1 VHRAGITEGER
12 AVILGAGP
20 IGQPLQVVARDR
32 GASTLL
38 IDPVQ
43 SRLELSGEMGAEA
56 IAWSGADEVV
66 AAARE
71 WAGGEGAPVV
81 FDATGAPEAIRAAVG
96 IAASAGRV
104 VVVGMSGEQVPLE
117 VMAFTEKE
125 LDVLGVSC
133 CGGGEFAEAVDVV
146 ERHGDLLERW
156 VSRRFALAEAPAALE
171 FAMENPTEVMK
182 VVIGDA

>member
-1 VHRAGITEGER
+1 VQ
-12 AVILGAGP
+12 L
-20 IGQPLQVVARDR
+20 VARDH

-43 SRLELSGEMGAEA
+43 SRLDLSAEMGAEA
-56 IAWSGADEVV
+56 IPWSEPEAVV

-81 FDATGAPEAIRAAVG
+81 FDATGAPEAIRAAVE

-104 VVVGMSGEQVPLE
+104 VVVGMSGEEVPLE
-117 VMAFTEKE
+117 VMAFTAKE

-133 CGGGEFAEAVDVV
+133 CDGGEFAEAVDVV
-146 ERHGDLLERW
+146 ERHAEPLERW
-156 VSRRFALAEAPAALE
+156 VSRQFPLEEAPEALQH
-171 FAMENPTEVMK
+171 AMENPTEVMK
-182 VVIGDA
+182 VVIRAG